1 MEFYTLALP
10 TWICKTCGRVYVN
23 GLNNMCMVCRANRV
37 YDREKG
43 PIPQKI
49 VLNEVCCKVNK
60 EIKNIKRCNS
70 YEEAEIKKE
79 EVVEEKIEEI
89 KPEPKIEEPKKE
101 IRKIAEG
108 RRKKR

>member
-1 MEFYTLALP
+1 MNRVDCENCKNYFNWSDVSVLP
-10 TWICKTCGRVYVN
+10 DKN
-23 GLNNMCMVCRANRV
+23 GLFV
-37 YDREKG
+37 K
-43 PIPQKI
+43 KI

-70 YEEAEIKKE
+70 YEEAETKKE